1 MPRGFPSPLIV
12 TLVRH
17 PYSSLIW
24 SGAAVLAALLAAP
37 PVAAQQY
44 PVKPVRI
51 LTGQAPGG
59 ATDLFARLFA
69 QKLNEAWKQPV
80 VVESRPGAAGAIAAD
95 LTAKAAPDGYTLL
108 LSTAGQVVIN
118 PHLTKLSYDPLKD
131 LAPVVYLTGSSLLLV
146 AHPSVPVKSVKDL
159 IALAR
164 ANPGKLNHGS
174 GGSGSPAHLAMELF
188 KYLTGTRM
196 THVPFKGVGP
206 AVAALIA
213 GEIDLSFASV
223 ASTQSLVR
231 AGRLR
236 ALAVS
241 TPKRSAALPEVPTVA
256 EAGVPG
262 YEFTTWYGFFGP
274 AAMPADVVNR
284 IHADVS
290 RLLGQ
295 ADVRDRLV
303 AEGGEP
309 GSLTVEQFAVF
320 TRTEYAKWGKVIR
333 AAGIKAE

>member
-1 MPRGFPSPLIV
+1 V
-12 TLVRH
+12 TRTAKRIAT
-17 PYSSLIW
+17 SLCHFITA
-24 SGAAVLAALLAAP
+24 SLLLAAP
-37 PVAAQQY
+37 AAAQQF

-59 ATDLFARLFA
+59 ATDFFARLFA

-118 PHLTKLSYDPLKD
+118 PHLTRLSYDPLKD
-131 LAPVVYLTGSSLLLV
+131 LTPVVYLTGSSLLLV

>member
-1 MPRGFPSPLIV
+1 MTEAFHSRL
-12 TLVRH
+12 TLHDSR
-17 PYSSLIW
+17 
-24 SGAAVLAALLAAP
+24 VLLCVAALLTA
-37 PVAAQQY
+37 PVAAQQF
-44 PVKPVRI
+44 PVKPVRV

-80 VVESRPGAAGAIAAD
+80 VVESRPGAAGAIAAE

-118 PHLTKLSYDPLKD
+118 PHLTRLSYDPLKD

-146 AHPSVPVKSVKDL
+146 THPSVPVKSVTDL
-159 IALAR
+159 VALAR
-164 ANPGKLNHGS
+164 ANPGRLNHGS

-188 KYLTGTRM
+188 KHLTGTKM
-196 THVPFKGVGP
+196 THIPFKGVGP
-206 AVAALIA
+206 AVTALIA

-223 ASTQSLVR
+223 ASTQAFVK

-236 ALAVS
+236 PLAIS
-241 TPKRSAALPEVPTVA
+241 TPKRSSALPEIPTVA

-262 YEFTTWYGFFGP
+262 YEVTTWYGFFGP
-274 AAMPADVVNR
+274 AAMPAEVVNR

-295 ADVRDRLV
+295 PDVRDRLL

-309 GSLTVEQFAVF
+309 GSLTVEQFVAF
-320 TRTEYAKWGKVIR
+320 TRSEHAKWGKVIR

>member
-1 MPRGFPSPLIV
+1 V
-12 TLVRH
+12 TRTAKRIAQ
-17 PYSSLIW
+17 SLCHFITA
-24 SGAAVLAALLAAP
+24 SLLLAAP
-37 PVAAQQY
+37 AIAQQY

-69 QKLNEAWKQPV
+69 QKLNETWKQPV

-118 PHLTKLSYDPLKD
+118 PHLTRLSYDPLKD

-146 AHPSVPVKSVKDL
+146 AHPSVPVNSVKDL

-206 AVAALIA
+206 AVTALIA

-274 AAMPADVVNR
+274 GAMPADVVNR

-309 GSLTVEQFAVF
+309 GSLTVEQFAAF
-320 TRTEYAKWGKVIR
+320 TRAEYAKWGKVIR
-333 AAGIKAE
+333 AAGIRGE

>member
-1 MPRGFPSPLIV
+1 VTRTAKRIAPSLCQLI
-12 TLVRH
+12 TA
-17 PYSSLIW
+17 SL
-24 SGAAVLAALLAAP
+24 LLAAP
-37 PVAAQQY
+37 AAAQQF

-59 ATDLFARLFA
+59 ATDIFARLFA
-69 QKLNEAWKQPV
+69 QKLNETWKQPV
-80 VVESRPGAAGAIAAD
+80 LVESRPGAAGAIAAE

-118 PHLTKLSYDPLKD
+118 PHLTKLAYDPLKD

-146 AHPSVPVKSVKDL
+146 THPSVPAGSVKEL

-164 ANPGKLNHGS
+164 AHPGKLNHGS

-188 KYLTGTRM
+188 KHLTGTTM

-206 AVAALIA
+206 AVTALIA

-241 TPKRSAALPEVPTVA
+241 TPKRSSALPETPTVA

-262 YEFTTWYGFFGP
+262 YEVTTWYGFFGP
-274 AAMPADVVNR
+274 AAVPAEVVSR

-290 RLLGQ
+290 RLLRQ
-295 ADVRDRLV
+295 ADVRGRLV

-309 GSLTVEQFAVF
+309 GDMTVEQFAAF
-320 TRTEYAKWGKVIR
+320 TRAEHAKWGKVIR
-333 AAGIKAE
+333 AAGIKGE

>member
-1 MPRGFPSPLIV
+1 MMSDLQHSLARPNHSRP
-12 TLVRH
+12 TAR
-17 PYSSLIW
+17 YSRLLLC
-24 SGAAVLAALLAAP
+24 AAALLAAP
-37 PVAAQQY
+37 AAAQQF

-69 QKLNEAWKQPV
+69 QKLNETWKQPV

-118 PHLTKLSYDPLKD
+118 PHLTRLSYDPLKD

-146 AHPSVPVKSVKDL
+146 THPSVPAKSVKDL

-188 KYLTGTRM
+188 KYLTGTQM
-196 THVPFKGVGP
+196 THIPFKGVGP
-206 AVAALIA
+206 AVTALIA

-223 ASTQSLVR
+223 ASTQALVR

-236 ALAVS
+236 PLAIS
-241 TPKRSAALPEVPTVA
+241 TSKRSPALPEVPTVA

-262 YEFTTWYGFFGP
+262 YEVTTWYGFYGP
-274 AAMPADVVNR
+274 AAMPADVVNK
-284 IHADVS
+284 IHSDVS

-309 GSLTVEQFAVF
+309 GGLTVEQFAAF
-320 TRTEYAKWGKVIR
+320 TRAEHAKWGKVIR
-333 AAGIKAE
+333 AAGIKGE

>member
-1 MPRGFPSPLIV
+1 MTRTAKCIVPSL
-12 TLVRH
+12 RH
-17 PYSSLIW
+17 FIT
-24 SGAAVLAALLAAP
+24 AALLLAAP
-37 PVAAQQY
+37 AAAQQF

-59 ATDLFARLFA
+59 ATDFFARLFA

-118 PHLTKLSYDPLKD
+118 PHLTRLTYDPLKD
-131 LAPVVYLTGSSLLLV
+131 LTPVVYLTGSSLLLV
-146 AHPSVPVKSVKDL
+146 VHPSVPVKSVKDL

-188 KYLTGTRM
+188 KYLTGTSI
-196 THVPFKGVGP
+196 THIPFKGVGP
-206 AVAALIA
+206 AVTALIA

-241 TPKRSAALPEVPTVA
+241 TPKRSAALPEVPTVV
-256 EAGVPG
+256 ESGVPG

-274 AAMPADVVNR
+274 GAMAADVVNR

-309 GSLTVEQFAVF
+309 GNLTVEQFAVF
-320 TRTEYAKWGKVIR
+320 TRVEYAKWGKVIR
-333 AAGIKAE
+333 AAGIRAE

>member
-1 MPRGFPSPLIV
+1 VTRSAKRIAPSL
-12 TLVRH
+12 RH
-17 PYSSLIW
+17 FITASL
-24 SGAAVLAALLAAP
+24 LLAAP
-37 PVAAQQY
+37 AAAQQF
-44 PVKPVRI
+44 PVKPVRV

-69 QKLNEAWKQPV
+69 QKLNETWKQPV
-80 VVESRPGAAGAIAAD
+80 VVESRPGAAGAIAAE
-95 LTAKAAPDGYTLL
+95 LTAKA
-108 LSTAGQVVIN
+108 AGQVVIN
-118 PHLTKLSYDPLKD
+118 PHLTRLSYDPLKD

-146 AHPSVPVKSVKDL
+146 THPSVPVKSVKDL

-188 KYLTGTRM
+188 KYLTGTQM
-196 THVPFKGVGP
+196 THIPFKGVGP
-206 AVAALIA
+206 AVTALIA

-223 ASTQSLVR
+223 ASTQPLVR

-236 ALAVS
+236 PLAVS
-241 TPKRSAALPEVPTVA
+241 TLARSAALPEVPTVA

-262 YEFTTWYGFFGP
+262 YEFMTWYGFFGP

-295 ADVRDRLV
+295 AEVRDRLV

-309 GSLTVEQFAVF
+309 GGLTVEQFAAF
-320 TRTEYAKWGKVIR
+320 TRAEHAKWGKVIH
-333 AAGIKAE
+333 AAGIRAE

>member
-1 MPRGFPSPLIV
+1 MTRYPL
-12 TLVRH
+12 
-17 PYSSLIW
+17 
-24 SGAAVLAALLAAP
+24 SGVAVLVALLAAP
-37 PVAAQQY
+37 PAAAQAW

-69 QKLNEAWKQPV
+69 QKLSETWKQAV
-80 VVESRPGAAGAIAAD
+80 VVESRPGAAGTIAAE

-118 PHLTKLSYDPLKD
+118 PHLTRLSYDPLKD
-131 LAPVVYLTGSSLLLV
+131 LAPVAYLTGSSLLLV
-146 AHPSVPVKSVKDL
+146 AHPSVPAKSVKEL
-159 IALAR
+159 VALAR
-164 ANPGKLNHGS
+164 SNPGKLNHGS

-188 KYLTGTRM
+188 KYMTGTTM

-206 AVAALIA
+206 AVTALVA

-223 ASTQSLVR
+223 ASTQSFVR

-241 TPKRSAALPEVPTVA
+241 TPKRSAALPEIPTVA

-262 YEFTTWYGFFGP
+262 YEMTTWYGFFGP
-274 AAMPADVVNR
+274 AAMPASAIDR

-295 ADVRDRLV
+295 ADVRARLL

-309 GSLTVEQFAVF
+309 GSLTIEQFAAF
-320 TRTEYAKWGKVIR
+320 TRAEYAKWGKVIR
-333 AAGIKAE
+333 AAGIKGE

>member
-1 MPRGFPSPLIV
+1 MTSTV
-12 TLVRH
+12 H
-17 PYSSLIW
+17 SLFTTHT
-24 SGAAVLAALLAAP
+24 SRLLLCAAALLAAP
-37 PVAAQQY
+37 AVAQQF

-69 QKLNEAWKQPV
+69 QKLNETWKQPV

-146 AHPSVPVKSVKDL
+146 THPSVPVKSVKDL

-188 KYLTGTRM
+188 KSLTGTRM
-196 THVPFKGVGP
+196 THIPFKGVGP
-206 AVAALIA
+206 AVTALIA

-223 ASTQSLVR
+223 ASTQSFVR

-236 ALAVS
+236 PLAIS
-241 TPKRSAALPEVPTVA
+241 TPKRSAALPEIPTVA
-256 EAGVPG
+256 ESGVPG
-262 YEFTTWYGFFGP
+262 YEVTTWYGFFGP
-274 AAMPADVVNR
+274 AAMPADIVNR

-309 GSLTVEQFAVF
+309 GRLTVEQFAAF
-320 TRTEYAKWGKVIR
+320 TRAEYAKWGKVIR
-333 AAGIKAE
+333 AAGIKGE